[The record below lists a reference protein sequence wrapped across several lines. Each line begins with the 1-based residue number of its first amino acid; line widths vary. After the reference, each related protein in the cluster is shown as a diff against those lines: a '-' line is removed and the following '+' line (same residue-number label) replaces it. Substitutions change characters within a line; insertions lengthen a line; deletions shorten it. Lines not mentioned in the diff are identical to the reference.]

1 MDISRSRWVAPVAST
16 APEQGLSCSLGWWSI
31 STVAPLAK
39 LMSEQYA
46 GFTEALFSAEFWSRS
61 DGGPV
66 VGIALLCEVVF
77 IVIGGTAVRLV
88 GSSLSPTEWLVV
100 KLFLSLFGNVV
111 DEMLWLIA
119 GLLWTAS

>member
-1 MDISRSRWVAPVAST
+1 
-16 APEQGLSCSLGWWSI
+16 
-31 STVAPLAK
+31 
-39 LMSEQYA
+39 MSEQYA

-66 VGIALLCEVVF
+66 VGMRLTIIILDFAAFGSV
-77 IVIGGTAVRLV
+77 GGTAVRLV